1 MMFKKGKSFSLH
13 DFKKGNDAGSLIS
26 IRVNRQDIIEGKI
39 ERKKRHF
46 TIHSKTLLYV
56 KRNSL

>member
-1 MMFKKGKSFSLH
+1 MIL
-13 DFKKGNDAGSLIS
+13 KKGNDAVSLIS

-56 KRNSL
+56 KGNSL

>member
-13 DFKKGNDAGSLIS
+13 DLKKKGNDAGSLIS

-39 ERKKRHF
+39 ERKKTFHYTF
-46 TIHSKTLLYV
+46 
-56 KRNSL
+56 